1 MTKISRA
8 AAMAALC
15 FASCFAPVGECVAQG
30 LKQLAEARKVF
41 GEARAAREKGDAAG
55 YLKLMR
61 EAQRLRPDQPGA
73 MYRLAGA
80 YALNGK
86 HDEALK
92 LLDRIE
98 AQGLYFNASTDADF
112 ASMRDL
118 PAFQKT
124 LSRMKDNM
132 KAREVS
138 DVAFRIAD
146 RDFLPEGI
154 AYDAKSKT
162 FFVAS
167 VHQGKIVSRN
177 EKGEVKAFGKGREDG
192 LWSVLALKVDAERGV
207 LWATTAAVEQTKALN
222 PADLGRT
229 ALAKYDLKT
238 GKLLKLFEPPRA
250 KDARVFGDLAVTSTG
265 KVYVSE
271 AQQGGIWRVTTDK
284 LEQFVKPGMFASPQ
298 GMAFPGRGSWMYVVD
313 YSLGLMRVDVTSR
326 KVERVKVP
334 ADVCLLGVDALI
346 RHRDGMIVIQNGVN
360 PQRVMKLKLDANGD
374 VSGARVLESNHGT
387 YAEPTLGVIVDD
399 ALYYVANSQWEK
411 FAKGKAAGDVKEPVI
426 LKLALTGK

>member
-1 MTKISRA
+1 MTHFA
-8 AAMAALC
+8 WAALLAAFC
-15 FASCFAPVGECVAQG
+15 FASVGECAAQG

-41 GEARAAREKGDAAG
+41 GEARAAREKGDAVG

-98 AQGLYFNASTDADF
+98 AQGLFFNAANDADF
-112 ASMRDL
+112 ASMRDQ

-146 RDFLPEGI
+146 REFLPEGI
-154 AYDAKSKT
+154 AYDPKSKT

-167 VHQGKIVSRN
+167 VHQGKIVARS
-177 EKGEVKAFGKGREDG
+177 EKGEVKTFGKGREDG

-207 LWATTAAVEQTKALN
+207 LWATTAAVEQTKNLK
-222 PADLGRT
+222 PEDLGRT
-229 ALAKYDLKT
+229 ALAKYELRS
-238 GKLLKLFEPPRA
+238 GKLLKLYEPPRA

-271 AQQGGIWRVTTDK
+271 AQQGGIWRITGDK
-284 LEQFVKPGMFASPQ
+284 LEQFVKPGTFASPQ

-313 YSLGLMRVDVTSR
+313 YSLGLMRIDVASR
-326 KVERVKVP
+326 KIERVKVP

-346 RHRDGMIVIQNGVN
+346 RHRDGLIAIQNGVN
-360 PQRVMKLKLDANGD
+360 PARVMKLRLDAQGE
-374 VSGARVLESNHGT
+374 VSGARVLEANHSV

-399 ALYYVANSQWEK
+399 VLYYIANSQWEK
-411 FAKGKAAGDVKEPVI
+411 FSKGKPAADVKEPAI
-426 LKLALTGK
+426 LKLTLGAK